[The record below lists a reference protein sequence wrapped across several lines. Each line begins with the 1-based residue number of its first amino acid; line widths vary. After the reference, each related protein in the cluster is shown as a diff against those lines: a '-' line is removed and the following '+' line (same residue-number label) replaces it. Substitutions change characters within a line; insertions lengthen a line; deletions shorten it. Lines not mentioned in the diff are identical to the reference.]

1 MKALIIIGIIYAIS
15 IVVVYSIALHSKLKS
30 KTTIADEWWQH
41 LLFIILSPLIILL
54 IPFILHNAKKK
65 EKERLQRQ
73 KVAYEWQRIQ
83 DEERKRKEELR
94 EQSLNDMPNMCVHRL
109 EAIDSLIRTTA
120 KGLQVLV
127 EHEKFDR
134 LFEHLCIDSLM
145 DYSCLR
151 IAEGAKLKV
160 HKCQPRGKGDNSA
173 LYVKLPDGT
182 ESFDVFSHIS
192 FDNSIA
198 GAWAAYLLFCLPS
211 YLPKFWHANYDK
223 RRYFYTNEDVKSIK
237 TMRKSIDWSNHS
249 FDVTPAVYYDREKF
263 LVSACY
269 WNDWQGLVRE
279 TVRIVMTDGKA
290 TCESVDQQALYS
302 YDCKI
307 LF

>member
-1 MKALIIIGIIYAIS
+1 MEFIEL
-15 IVVVYSIALHSKLKS
+15 SK
-30 KTTIADEWWQH
+30 
-41 LLFIILSPLIILL
+41 
-54 IPFILHNAKKK
+54 
-65 EKERLQRQ
+65 
-73 KVAYEWQRIQ
+73 
-83 DEERKRKEELR
+83 EEQKRKEELR
-94 EQSLNDMPNMCVHRL
+94 AQSLNDMPNMGMCRL
-109 EAIDSLIRTTA
+109 KADDDMIRLSAI
-120 KGLQVLV
+120 GLQNVV
-127 EHEKFDR
+127 ESERFDKI
-134 LFEHLCIDSLM
+134 FECLCADSLM

-173 LYVKLPDGT
+173 LYVELPDGT

-198 GAWAAYLLFCLPS
+198 GAWAAYLLYCLPS
-211 YLPKFWHANYDK
+211 YLPKFWHANYGK
-223 RRYFYTNEDVKSIK
+223 RTYFYTNEEVKSIQ
-237 TMRKSIDWSNHS
+237 TMRKSMDWSNHS
-249 FDVTPAVYYDREKF
+249 FDVTLAVYYDHEKF
-263 LVSACY
+263 LVTACY

-290 TCESVDQQALYS
+290 TCESIDQQVLYS

>member
-1 MKALIIIGIIYAIS
+1 MEF
-15 IVVVYSIALHSKLKS
+15 IALSK
-30 KTTIADEWWQH
+30 
-41 LLFIILSPLIILL
+41 
-54 IPFILHNAKKK
+54 
-65 EKERLQRQ
+65 
-73 KVAYEWQRIQ
+73 
-83 DEERKRKEELR
+83 EERKRKEELR
-94 EQSLNDMPNMCVHRL
+94 EQSLKDIPNMGMRRL
-109 EAIDSLIRTTA
+109 TEDDDLISLSAISL
-120 KGLQVLV
+120 QSLV
-127 EHEKFDR
+127 EIERYDKI
-134 LFEHLCIDSLM
+134 FEYLCADSLM

-151 IAEGAKLKV
+151 ITEGAKLKV
-160 HKCQPRGKGDNSA
+160 RKCQAQGSGDSSA
-173 LYVKLPDGT
+173 LYVELPDGT

-223 RRYFYTNEDVKSIK
+223 RTYFYTNEDVKSIK
-237 TMRKSIDWSNHS
+237 TMRKSMDWSNHS

-290 TCESVDQQALYS
+290 TCESVDQQVLYP

>member
-1 MKALIIIGIIYAIS
+1 MKALIIIGIIYAVS

-41 LLFIILSPLIILL
+41 LLFIIFSPLIILL

-73 KVAYEWQRIQ
+73 KEAYEWQRIQ
-83 DEERKRKEELR
+83 DEERKRKDELR
-94 EQSLNDMPNMCVHRL
+94 EQSLNDMPNMGVHRL
-109 EAIDSLIRTTA
+109 KADDDMIRLSAI
-120 KGLQVLV
+120 GLQNVV
-127 EHEKFDR
+127 ESERFDKI
-134 LFEHLCIDSLM
+134 FEYLSADSLM

-151 IAEGAKLKV
+151 ITEGAKLKV
-160 HKCQPRGKGDNSA
+160 HKCQARGKGDNSA
-173 LYVKLPDGT
+173 LYVELPDGT

-198 GAWAAYLLFCLPS
+198 GAWAAYLLYCLPS

-279 TVRIVMTDGKA
+279 TVRIVMTNGKA
-290 TCESVDQQALYS
+290 TCESIDQQVLYS

>member
-1 MKALIIIGIIYAIS
+1 
-15 IVVVYSIALHSKLKS
+15 
-30 KTTIADEWWQH
+30 
-41 LLFIILSPLIILL
+41 LL

-65 EKERLQRQ
+65 ETERLQRQ

-83 DEERKRKEELR
+83 DEERKRKDELR
-94 EQSLNDMPNMCVHRL
+94 EQSLNDMPNMGVRRL
-109 EAIDSLIRTTA
+109 EADDDMIILSAIGLQSVVESERFDKIVEYLCADSLT
-120 KGLQVLV
+120 
-127 EHEKFDR
+127 
-134 LFEHLCIDSLM
+134 
-145 DYSCLR
+145 DYRCLR

-160 HKCQPRGKGDNSA
+160 HKCQPLGKGDNSA
-173 LYVKLPDGT
+173 LYVELPDGT

-198 GAWAAYLLFCLPS
+198 GAWAAYLLYCLPS

-223 RRYFYTNEDVKSIK
+223 RRYFYTNEEVKSIQ
-237 TMRKSIDWSNHS
+237 TMRKSMDWSNHS

-290 TCESVDQQALYS
+290 TCESVDQQVLYS